1 MKRHGS
7 KSYRFILALLRL
19 IVRAFFRRIV
29 VTGADN
35 VPREGGGVVV
45 SWHPNGL
52 VDPGLVLTQFPR
64 PIVFGARH
72 GIFKWPLLG
81 TLMRS
86 IGTVPIYRAA
96 DLPNLAPAERAAR
109 NQQSLEALARAVA
122 EGSFSA
128 LFPEGLSHD
137 QPHLAPLKTGAA
149 RLYYQARSLQSE
161 GETPAVLLPIGLHY
175 DDKDLFRSSAYVE
188 IFPPMDLGDL
198 AWRPGIEDEERVR
211 GLTAEIERTLHD
223 VVLAT
228 ESWDLYRLMHRA
240 RKLVRAERAHR
251 AGADPGRVAIEER
264 VAGFARIRAGYLA
277 LLETHPEEVHELIRR
292 VDEYDADLRALG
304 LDDHELDRAPRLASP
319 WLAALLLLQ
328 VAMVFLL
335 LPPLLVVGLFVNAP
349 AALVLLAISRAVSRH
364 KKDEATVKLL
374 VGALLFPL
382 SWIAAGIVAAQS
394 HMHLQAAYPALPDVP
409 ALSGMALGLL
419 AALGGAAAVRYLRVA
434 RETARAV
441 RVRLTRALQRRA
453 IAHLRSERAEL
464 CDAVLALGE
473 GLELPGAV
481 LADGRVVASV
491 D

>member
-1 MKRHGS
+1 MKRTGS

-19 IVRAFFRRIV
+19 VVRAFFRRIV
-29 VTGADN
+29 VTGTDN
-35 VPREGGGVVV
+35 VPRVGGGVVV

-72 GIFKWPLLG
+72 GVFKWPLLG

-149 RLYYQARSLQSE
+149 RLYFQARSLQRE
-161 GETPAVLLPIGLHY
+161 GDAPAVILPVGLHY

-188 IFPPMDLGDL
+188 FFPPMELGDL
-198 AWRPGIEDEERVR
+198 AGDSDEERVR
-211 GLTAEIERTLHD
+211 ALTAEIERTLHD
-223 VVLAT
+223 IVLAT

-251 AGADPGRVAIEER
+251 AGANPGRVVIEER

-277 LLETHPEEVHELIRR
+277 RLDTHPEEVHELIRR

-349 AALVLLAISRAVSRH
+349 AAIVLLAISRAVSRH

-382 SWIAAGIVAAQS
+382 TWIGAGIVAAQS
-394 HMHLQAAYPALPDVP
+394 HAHLQAAYPALPDVP
-409 ALSGMALGLL
+409 ALSGIALALL

-453 IAHLRSERAEL
+453 IARLRSERAEL
-464 CDAVLALGE
+464 CDSVLALGE

-481 LADGRVVASV
+481 LADGRVVASL
-491 D
+491 DLE